1 MHSHNDIE
9 TTIQSG
15 GHVFSSRKT
24 TSRGAKRFVFVVC
37 LIIIGLVALSTL
49 RERDVELSQT
59 DEALSNMAMAL
70 AQHADQTFNEADIV
84 LQGIVERLRVDGHD
98 EKGLRRTHEVMV
110 MRVRELAQLNGL
122 FVYDEFGNWV
132 VNSQPT
138 LDTRLNNS
146 DRDYFQYHRDHSSLA
161 PHIGKPIQSRSN
173 GSWILTISRRIN
185 KTDGSF
191 GGVVLATINLSFF
204 ERFYE
209 RFNLGEQG
217 AIMLGTMSGTVL
229 FRRPIL
235 NDSIGKS
242 LDKSPLFQQYV
253 RHRTEGT
260 VEIRSTMDGVLRVN
274 SFRRLEQHPL
284 FIIVAQSKDY
294 ILSSWYNHVL
304 YRSLGVSV
312 LVVLLVFG
320 GRKLVIQ
327 IKITEAIQDEAVAAR
342 HRAEEL
348 NTVLQ
353 RQALLDGLTG
363 LANRR
368 KFDDAIRQEIARV
381 NRHHEPVTLL
391 MLDVDHFKKFNDRYG
406 HLEGD
411 ECLRRIGR
419 ALNAAV
425 QRPGDVAARY
435 GGEEFALVLP
445 GCDRVGAQMVAKRI
459 RAAILAMNI
468 AHEDSPHHVVSV
480 SIGAATLTWPA
491 CTWSL
496 PKDMIKA
503 ADEALYVAKQ
513 RGRNTVAA
521 AAIPLEEAR
530 RA

>member
-1 MHSHNDIE
+1 M
-9 TTIQSG
+9 
-15 GHVFSSRKT
+15 FSSKKT

-37 LIIIGLVALSTL
+37 VIIIGLVVLSTL
-49 RERDVELSQT
+49 RERDVELSQSN
-59 DEALSNMAMAL
+59 EALSNMAMAL

-84 LQGIVERLRVDGHD
+84 LQGFMERLRVDGYD
-98 EKGLRRTHEVMV
+98 EKGLRRTHEVMI
-110 MRVRELAQLNGL
+110 MRVRELEQLHGL

-132 VNSQPT
+132 VNSQPM

-146 DRDYFQYHRDHSSLA
+146 DRDYFQYHRDHSSLE
-161 PHIGKPIQSRSN
+161 PYISKPIQSRST

-185 KTDGSF
+185 KPDGTF
-191 GGVVLATINLSFF
+191 GGVLLATINLNFF
-204 ERFYE
+204 ERFYD

-229 FRRPIL
+229 FRRPVL

-304 YRSLGVSV
+304 YRSIGVSA
-312 LVVLLVFG
+312 LIVLLVFG
-320 GRKLVIQ
+320 GRKLVNQ
-327 IKITEAIQDEAVAAR
+327 IKMTEAAQADAVAAR
-342 HRAEEL
+342 YRAEEL

-368 KFDDAIRQEIARV
+368 KFDEAIRQEIARV

-419 ALNAAV
+419 VLNSAV

-445 GCDRVGAQMVAKRI
+445 GCDRVGAQIVAERI
-459 RAAILAMNI
+459 RAGILAMNL
-468 AHEDSPHHVVSV
+468 AHEDSPHGVVSV

-503 ADEALYVAKQ
+503 ADEALYAAKQ